1 MKKTTK
7 IIVALIVIVGISL
20 GIVLGINKAK
30 ESSEKI
36 SIIATNFPAYDF
48 ARAVAGDKA
57 NIKMLVKPGAET
69 HDFEPTPQDIID
81 IKNSAL
87 FVYTGGESDEWIED
101 ILEDTD
107 IDKTKLV
114 KMMGAVEVVEEETVE
129 GMEHEHHH
137 EHEEHDDH
145 EDEEHDDHH
154 EHEEEVEYDE
164 HVWTSPKNAIRIV
177 GAIKDE
183 LSKISPKYETLF
195 TGNSKAYINKL
206 SELDQKFQDIVK
218 AGNRKTVIFGDRFP
232 LRYFVDEY
240 GLNYYAA
247 FPGCSDQTEA
257 NSKTIAF
264 LVDKIKNEKIP
275 VVFKIEMGNGK
286 LAETI
291 SNETGAKV
299 LEFQSAHNISSD
311 EFNNGVTYVDLM
323 ERNLSA
329 LKEALN

>member
-7 IIVALIVIVGISL
+7 IIIILIVVIGITLSIIL
-20 GIVLGINKAK
+20 GVNKAK
-30 ESSEKI
+30 ESNEKV
-36 SIIATNFPAYDF
+36 SIITTNFPAYDF

-57 NIKMLVKPGAET
+57 DIRMLVKPGAET

-87 FVYTGGESDEWIED
+87 FVYTGGESDEWVEN
-101 ILEDTD
+101 ILEDID
-107 IDKTKLV
+107 INKTKLV
-114 KMMGAVEVVEEETVE
+114 KMMDVVEVVEEETVE
-129 GMEHEHHH
+129 GMEHES
-137 EHEEHDDH
+137 
-145 EDEEHDDHH
+145 HH
-154 EHEEEVEYDE
+154 EHEEEAEYDE
-164 HVWTSPKNAIRIV
+164 HVWTSPKNAIKIV

-183 LSKISPKYETLF
+183 LSKISPKNETLF
-195 TGNSKAYINKL
+195 TNNSKAYIDKL
-206 SELDQKFQDIVK
+206 SELDQKFQDIIK
-218 AGNRKTVIFGDRFP
+218 AGNRKTVVFGDRFP

-240 GLNYYAA
+240 NLNYYAA

-257 NSKTIAF
+257 SSKTVAF
-264 LVDKIKNEKIP
+264 LVDKIKNERIP
-275 VVFKIEMGNGK
+275 VVFKIEMSSGK

-311 EFNNGVTYVDLM
+311 KFNAGVTYVDLM
-323 ERNLSA
+323 ESNLSA

>member
-7 IIVALIVIVGISL
+7 IIIILIVIIGIFL
-20 GIVLGINKAK
+20 GIILGVNKAK
-30 ESSEKI
+30 ESNEKL
-36 SIIATNFPAYDF
+36 SIITTNFPAYDF

-101 ILEDTD
+101 ILEDID
-107 IDKTKLV
+107 INKTKLI
-114 KMMGAVEVVEEETVE
+114 KMMDAVEVVEEETVE
-129 GMEHEHHH
+129 GMEHEN
-137 EHEEHDDH
+137 
-145 EDEEHDDHH
+145 HH
-154 EHEEEVEYDE
+154 EHEEEAEYDE
-164 HVWTSPKNAIRIV
+164 HVWTSPKNAIKIV

-183 LSKISPKYETLF
+183 LSKISPKNETLF
-195 TGNSKAYINKL
+195 ANNSKAYIDKL
-206 SELDQKFQDIVK
+206 SELDQKFQNIIK
-218 AGNRKTVIFGDRFP
+218 AGNRKTVVFGDRFP

-240 GLNYYAA
+240 NLNYYAA

-257 NSKTIAF
+257 SSKTVAF
-264 LVDKIKNEKIP
+264 LVDKIKNERIP
-275 VVFKIEMGNGK
+275 VVFKIEMSSGK

-311 EFNNGVTYVDLM
+311 KFNAGVTYIDLM

-329 LKEALN
+329 LKEALD